1 MPDTTLNHLEW
12 GELAAVSG
20 STFLLAAVAAAT
32 IRGPLLRVLR
42 LVCGTDAAA
51 EFWTTFWLV
60 LVVTGPLTLVLAGTG
75 SSSDMVDLVRRTLSL
90 VGAGLVISFL
100 AMGFAVSRSIPRRGA
115 MPAVS
120 EPSAPTEAA
129 GSGEAS

>member
-1 MPDTTLNHLEW
+1 MPDATLNHLEW

-51 EFWTTFWLV
+51 EFWTTF
-60 LVVTGPLTLVLAGTG
+60 
-75 SSSDMVDLVRRTLSL
+75 
-90 VGAGLVISFL
+90 
-100 AMGFAVSRSIPRRGA
+100 
-115 MPAVS
+115 
-120 EPSAPTEAA
+120 
-129 GSGEAS
+129 